1 MSTYPPQRFLP
12 PSRYSSP
19 YRQPKPHSPLYVSS
33 DCEPL
38 EFLEVVVRSKDQPV
52 SKRIEAAKIALPYRH
67 WEIDE
72 LMATGLTYDH
82 ARAVNGLKARSR

>member
-12 PSRYSSP
+12 PSRYTSP

-52 SKRIEAAKIALPYRH
+52 SKRVEAAKIALPYRH
-67 WEIDE
+67 WQIDD
-72 LMATGLTYDH
+72 LMAIGLDYNQ
-82 ARAVNGLKARSR
+82 ARAVNGLKPKAR